1 MASWQAYLWSTL
13 LRHTFKKKLARAN
26 NIHAIRAIMDRSFF
40 KVPPD
45 VRITPARVGQSDGEW
60 LEPTAVAAKVAKK
73 ILLYLHG
80 GGYIACN
87 VVTHRPYTTAF
98 AQRGFRVYAPSY
110 RLAPEH
116 PFPAGLDDAVEA
128 YRALRRDD
136 PDAPIAIGGDS
147 AGGGLVL
154 ATLLRLREAG
164 DSLPYAVVLFSP
176 FTDLTGA
183 GASRQ
188 KNDKRCAMFHA
199 KGLETIASYYLAP
212 GMDPKNPL
220 VSPLFADVH
229 ADLKFLP
236 PMLIHVGADETLLD
250 DSTVLAE
257 RARAAG
263 VRVECKIWPVV
274 PHVWQLLSMPEAK
287 LSLDEAAAFL
297 RDR

>member
-1 MASWQAYLWSTL
+1 MASWQAHLWSAL
-13 LRHTFKKKLARAN
+13 LRHTFKKKLARAT

-40 KVPPD
+40 RVPMD

-60 LEPTAVAAKVAKK
+60 VEANAPSKN

-87 VVTHRPYTTAF
+87 VITHRPYTTAF
-98 AQRGFRVYAPSY
+98 AQRGFRVYAPTY

-128 YRALRRDD
+128 YRALRRDH
-136 PDAPIAIGGDS
+136 PDTPIFIAGDS
-147 AGGGLVL
+147 AGGGLAL
-154 ATLLRLREAG
+154 ATLLRLRDAG
-164 DSLPYAVVLFSP
+164 DWLPSAAMLFSP
-176 FTDLTGA
+176 FTDLTGS
-183 GASRQ
+183 GASRR

-199 KGLETIASYYLAP
+199 KGLLTISAYYLAP
-212 GMDPKNPL
+212 DMDPRNPL
-220 VSPLFADVH
+220 VSPLFAD
-229 ADLKFLP
+229 LKGLP

-250 DSTVLAE
+250 DSTVLAD

-263 VRVECKIWPVV
+263 VMVECKIWPTV

-287 LSLDEAAAFL
+287 RSLDEAAAFL
-297 RDR
+297 QISENMSIGVS

>member
-13 LRHTFKKKLARAN
+13 LRHTFKKKLARAT

-60 LEPTAVAAKVAKK
+60 VERVEPTAVGAKMAKK

-116 PFPAGLDDAVEA
+116 LFPAGLDDAVEA

-136 PDAPIAIGGDS
+136 PDTPIAIGGDS

-164 DSLPYAVVLFSP
+164 DSLPYAAVLFSP
-176 FTDLTGA
+176 FTDLTGV
-183 GASRQ
+183 GASR
-188 KNDKRCAMFHA
+188 KTNDKRCAMFHA
-199 KGLETIASYYLAP
+199 KGLETIGSYYLPP
-212 GMDPKNPL
+212 GVDPRNPL
-220 VSPLFADVH
+220 VSPLFAD
-229 ADLKFLP
+229 LKGLP

-250 DSTVLAE
+250 DSTVFAE

-287 LSLDEAAAFL
+287 LSLNEAAAFL